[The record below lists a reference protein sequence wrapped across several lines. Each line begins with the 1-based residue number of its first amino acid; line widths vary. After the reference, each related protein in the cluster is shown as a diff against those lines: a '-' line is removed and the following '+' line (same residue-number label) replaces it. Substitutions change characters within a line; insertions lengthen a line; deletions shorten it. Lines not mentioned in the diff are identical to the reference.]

1 MVLFKE
7 ALDIALNSVSKK
19 TNIESI
25 DIENSLNRVVAK
37 DIYCI
42 KDLPTFNNSAMDGY
56 ALRHSEIGYKLKVV
70 ATVFAGDN
78 KKAILKDKECY
89 KIMTGA
95 KVPSDADTVVPK
107 ELCIEEQKYITV
119 TKSLYKGNAIR
130 LKGEEQK
137 KGSLLI
143 ERGSILTPAKIALL
157 ASQGI
162 ATVEVYKKLKI
173 AIVSTGSE
181 LKEPWEDANEDE
193 VYNINGINITMHL
206 KAYGIESQ
214 YIGSIPDN
222 LKDSIEFIS
231 KLKEYDIVITTGGIS
246 TGDADF
252 TKEAF
257 IKNGL
262 KELFH
267 GIRIKPGHPTMMGKM
282 DNTFV
287 MAMPGNPLA
296 AILNILLLSLPII
309 FKIQGAKDIF
319 YESIKVK
326 NGANFNLKPNRVNI
340 VLGNLKN
347 GSFFAYKNNKY
358 GSGMITPLVDS
369 SYIAIFGEDVSK
381 VERDREI
388 IIIKINS
395 PLSGRSF
402 DYINYSG

>member
-7 ALDIALNSVSKK
+7 ALEIALDSCKK
-19 TNIESI
+19 NQKSEQV
-25 DIENSLNRVVAK
+25 DIEESLNRIVAK
-37 DIYCI
+37 NIYCI

-56 ALRHSEIGYKLKVV
+56 ALKYKDIDSKLKVV
-70 ATVFAGDN
+70 AKVYAGDN
-78 KKAILKDKECY
+78 QEAILKDKECY

-107 ELCIEEQKYITV
+107 ELCGVEDDYIQV
-119 TKSLYKGNAIR
+119 TKELKQGNAIR

-143 ERGSILTPAKIALL
+143 EEGSILTPAKITLL

-162 ATVEVYKKLKI
+162 TKVDVYKKLNI
-173 AIVSTGSE
+173 AIVSTGNE

-193 VYNINGINITMHL
+193 VYNINGINIKMHL
-206 KAYGIESQ
+206 KNYGLESK
-214 YIGSIPDN
+214 YVGSIPDN
-222 LKDSIEFIS
+222 LEQSIEFIS
-231 KLKEYDIVITTGGIS
+231 KLKEYDVVISTGGIS

-262 KELFH
+262 KVLFH
-267 GIRIKPGHPTMMGKM
+267 GVKVKPGHPTMMGVM

-319 YESIKVK
+319 YQTITVK
-326 NGANFNLKPNRVNI
+326 NGAKLNLKPNRVNI
-340 VLGNLKN
+340 VLGNLIDGK
-347 GSFFAYKNNKY
+347 FYAYKNNKY
-358 GSGMITPLVDS
+358 GSGMITPLAES
-369 SYIAIFGEDVSK
+369 KYIAIFGENVSSVSLDK
-381 VERDREI
+381 DI
-388 IIIKINS
+388 KIIKINS
-395 PLSGRSF
+395 ELSNCDF
-402 DYINYSG
+402 DYIN